1 MLDSSPEGLEKI
13 KQILLKEELVSK
25 KESLMYMEEV
35 IFKMS
40 PFITGSQPSS
50 LDKSMFELLK
60 YCLYEGMQLADAS
73 PIEL

>member
-1 MLDSSPEGLEKI
+1 M
-13 KQILLKEELVSK
+13 SK

-50 LDKSMFELLK
+50 LDKSMYELLK